1 MFSSTIQVLETIVD
15 DGSTSEQRCEANN
28 LLNSMQS
35 FEFVFTLHLMKTI
48 LGITEELS
56 KALQKNDQ
64 DIVNAMTLVKICK
77 ERLQML
83 RDDVWNSFL
92 KEVSSFSE
100 KHNII
105 IPSVD
110 DIFIAR
116 GRS

>member
-1 MFSSTIQVLETIVD
+1 M
-15 DGSTSEQRCEANN
+15 CNNN
-28 LLNSMQS
+28 LLILIQS
-35 FEFVFTLHLMKTI
+35 FEVFSHSALDETI
-48 LGITEELS
+48 LGIIEELS
-56 KALQKNDQ
+56 KALQNNDQ
-64 DIVNAMTLVKICK
+64 DIVNAMTLVKVCK

-83 RDDVWNSFL
+83 IDDGWNSFL
-92 KEVSSFSE
+92 EEVSSFSQ

>member
-1 MFSSTIQVLETIVD
+1 MSLKYAGDMRWGSHYGTLVSLITMFSSTIQVLEKIVD
-15 DGSTSEQRCEANN
+15 DGCTSEQRSEANN

-77 ERLQML
+77 ERLQMM
-83 RDDVWNSFL
+83 RDD
-92 KEVSSFSE
+92 
-100 KHNII
+100 
-105 IPSVD
+105 
-110 DIFIAR
+110 
-116 GRS
+116 G